1 MLTKPFKKKQESS
14 SKEQVVKNKRCMIL
28 TSDDFPIK
36 VTVVSKD
43 MLVKPQELIIDIRQN

>member
-1 MLTKPFKKKQESS
+1 MLTKLFKKKQESS
-14 SKEQVVKNKRCMIL
+14 DKEEGVKNKRCMIL

-36 VTVVSKD
+36 VTVVPKG